1 MNSNPSLHDLVADL
15 KADRDADQ
23 KEKRR
28 LKSATQM
35 AFEQLAACSNE
46 NKDLKETSKKAI
58 NELKAKLRKAERDLI
73 KQPYIQERSD

>member
-1 MNSNPSLHDLVADL
+1 MDSNPSLLDLVADL

-23 KEKRR
+23 KEKQR

-46 NKDLKETSKKAI
+46 NKDLKETTEKAI
-58 NELKAKLRKAERDLI
+58 NELMARLRKAERDLL
-73 KQPYIQERSD
+73 KQPYI